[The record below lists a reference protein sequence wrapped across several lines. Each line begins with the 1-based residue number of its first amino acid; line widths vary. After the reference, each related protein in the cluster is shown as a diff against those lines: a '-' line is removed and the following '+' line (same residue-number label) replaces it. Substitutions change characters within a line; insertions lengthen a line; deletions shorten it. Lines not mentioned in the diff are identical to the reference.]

1 MTVNLDV
8 ETLSTC
14 YGIACCIQCIALTLQ
29 YKTNKSEKGPGWWAV
44 GSVLSVLGFFANFFR
59 HISDIYSF
67 IAVFYNMTFVI
78 NISCIYIGIT
88 RLNKAEITP
97 KCISAIYIVTLALL
111 SYFTFES
118 DSIPIRRAITSVS
131 CAVFSLASAHA
142 VTNGRKD
149 HTGPSA
155 LFTQIIFLFNAFW
168 LLALSITPLFG
179 GQPLPGLEPPSPL
192 IISYLLVMTTSTL
205 WTFCLTMLVSQKL
218 SERLTAAKQFLEST
232 LDALSTHIAIIQEN
246 GEIVLV
252 NKAWRNFATA
262 NGIDPRTVSEGTN
275 YVTICDSSAS
285 ECSHDA
291 SSFSEGIKSVLTG
304 NAETFTM
311 EYACHSPDTQRW
323 FVGRVTRF
331 PGQGPKRAVIA
342 HEDITERKTSEIA
355 LARLNKQLESMSNED
370 ALTKISNRRHLDRM
384 LSYECSRHARSGSSL
399 ALIMLDIDYFKNY
412 NDTYGH
418 VAGDECLQRVAGA
431 ISESLRRP
439 TDIAA
444 RYGGEEFMCLLPDTS
459 LIGAVSLAETIR
471 RAVADLAIPHATS
484 QAANMVTV
492 SIGALSLTCTPE
504 TAPDHI
510 VKSVDTLLYQAKNE
524 GRNRVKFGA
533 INDHIY
539 LKQAH
544 HNTGALRI
552 VWDKDFAS
560 GNATLDQQHM
570 NLMNMANN
578 LLAHIFDDNS
588 AASAQSCIREIMHH
602 AAQHFKDEEDILR
615 VIGYPELDDHIAE
628 HARLLHN
635 CEALTHADTADG
647 AQKADILQIIIHD
660 LVMKH
665 MLSEDVKYH
674 LHFKVG
680 SNT

>member
-29 YKTNKSEKGPGWWAV
+29 HKTNKSEDGPGWWAI
-44 GSVLSVLGFFANFFR
+44 GSAFSVLGFFANFFR
-59 HISDIYSF
+59 HISDLYSF
-67 IAVFYNMTFVI
+67 IVIFYNMTFVI

-88 RLNKAEITP
+88 RLNKARFSS
-97 KCISAIYIVTLALL
+97 KSISAIYIITIAVL
-111 SYFTFES
+111 SCYTFGS
-118 DSIPIRRAITSVS
+118 DSIPMRRAITSIT
-131 CAVFSLASAHA
+131 CAVFSLASARA
-142 VTNGRKD
+142 VTNGTKG
-149 HTGPSA
+149 HTSPIA
-155 LFTQIIFLFNAFW
+155 LFTQITFLFNAFW
-168 LLALSITPLFG
+168 LLALSITPLLA
-179 GQPLPGLEPPSPL
+179 GQLLPGLEPPSPL

-205 WTFCLTMLVSQKL
+205 WTFCLATLVSQKL
-218 SERLTAAKQFLEST
+218 SERLTTSKQFLEST
-232 LDALSTHIAIIQEN
+232 LDALSTHIAIIQES
-246 GEIVLV
+246 GEIILV

-291 SSFSEGIKSVLTG
+291 SSFSDGIKTVLNG
-304 NAETFTM
+304 NADTFTM
-311 EYACHSPDTQRW
+311 EYACHSPNTQRW

-355 LARLNKQLESMSNED
+355 LAKLNKQLESMSNED

-418 VAGDECLQRVAGA
+418 VTGDECLQRVAAA

-444 RYGGEEFMCLLPDTS
+444 RYGGEEFICLLPDTS

-484 QAANMVTV
+484 QVANMVTV
-492 SIGALSLTCTPE
+492 SIGALALTCTPE

-510 VKSVDTLLYQAKNE
+510 VKSVDALLYQAKNE

-533 INDHIY
+533 INDQLY
-539 LKQAH
+539 LEQAH

-560 GNATLDQQHM
+560 GNITLDQQHM
-570 NLMNMANN
+570 NLMDMAND
-578 LLAHIFDDNS
+578 LLKHIFDDNS
-588 AASAQSCIREIMHH
+588 TPAVQSCIKKIMHH

-615 VIGYPELDDHIAE
+615 TVGYPELDDHIAE
-628 HARLLHN
+628 HARLLHH
-635 CEALTHADTADG
+635 CEALTDSDNNDV
-647 AQKADILQIIIHD
+647 QKADILQIIIHD

-674 LHFKVG
+674 LHFKVC